1 MFFVLIVDT
10 LFHKLS
16 VVKQKTTD
24 RKENPI
30 HLTLRSCLMAGF
42 FPITSKI
49 TAQTIVQ

>member
-1 MFFVLIVDT
+1 MLIVDT

-30 HLTLRSCLMAGF
+30 HLTLRSCPMAGF
-42 FPITSKI
+42 LSIAPKI
-49 TAQTIVQ
+49 IAQTIVR